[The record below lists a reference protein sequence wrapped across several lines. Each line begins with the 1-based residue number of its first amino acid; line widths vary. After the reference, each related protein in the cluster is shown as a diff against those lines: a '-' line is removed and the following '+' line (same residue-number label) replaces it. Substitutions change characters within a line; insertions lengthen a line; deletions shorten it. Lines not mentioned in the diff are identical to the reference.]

1 MLSPRVRVT
10 GADPVPLRGW
20 EKCAGVPGPKGKPTY
35 HDSNGAPIIN
45 NSTFPDMKGLVA
57 ATADA
62 GGVLDWYLNNC
73 GPCPSN
79 APGHIAQDVAAWDAL
94 GFGGTKVDGCDV
106 AKNISEWYQA
116 LLATNKPFLLVRT
129 PQRPH
134 RKHPL
139 GSLLLTERGGA
150 GPVRHALASESA
162 ADTRALPVPHL
173 PHLER
178 HRADLLLGRVE
189 HLVRFPPR
197 GPSCSCC
204 RFPCCRFP
212 CC

>member
-134 RKHPL
+134 RKHPR
-139 GSLLLTERGGA
+139 GSLLPST
-150 GPVRHALASESA
+150 P
-162 ADTRALPVPHL
+162 DRAQK
-173 PHLER
+173 
-178 HRADLLLGRVE
+178 
-189 HLVRFPPR
+189 PR
-197 GPSCSCC
+197 
-204 RFPCCRFP
+204 
-212 CC
+212 